1 LVGAAHVFDSSQKAD
16 YYIPSKRPF
25 VGFGAVRQSIP
36 EREDAYRD
44 VQDYPDLP
52 QRGVLLFL
60 TWQELPAIAQ
70 SSNQLMTL

>member
-1 LVGAAHVFDSSQKAD
+1 VFDSSQKAD